1 MPSSLDGEPIRSS
14 RARSNS
20 AESWEAVNGTSRRN
34 ARHTWQ
40 TEDEEDEDE
49 EEDEEEEEQEDE
61 DDDDDDDDAKR
72 NKAKRQDSYLQA
84 VRAQLGN

>member
-1 MPSSLDGEPIRSS
+1 MPAMDTEQVHL

-40 TEDEEDEDE
+40 T
-49 EEDEEEEEQEDE
+49 
-61 DDDDDDDDAKR
+61 DDDDDDEEDAKR

-84 VRAQLGN
+84 VREQLGKSRYSLTIRT